1 MARPESSGP
10 GMGTGAG
17 AGAGAGP
24 RRGPRPGPEMKMM
37 KIHPRGK
44 RET

>member
-24 RRGPRPGPEMKMM
+24 SRGPRPGPEMKMM